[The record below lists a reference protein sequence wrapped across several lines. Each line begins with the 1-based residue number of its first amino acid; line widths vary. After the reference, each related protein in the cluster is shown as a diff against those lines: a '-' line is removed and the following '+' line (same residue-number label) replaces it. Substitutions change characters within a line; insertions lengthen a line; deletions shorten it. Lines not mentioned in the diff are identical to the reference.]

1 MEGNK
6 IYEKSREEL
15 YRISKETTTD
25 EIKIDLSKLDT
36 TTKGQMITAV
46 RNVTNSR
53 IKELEKVIFGVQ

>member
-15 YRISKETTTD
+15 YRISKETSTD
-25 EIKIDLSKLDT
+25 EIRIDLSKLDT

-53 IKELEKVIFGVQ
+53 IKEIEKVIFGVQ

>member
-15 YRISKETTTD
+15 YRISKETSTD
-25 EIKIDLSKLDT
+25 EIRIDLSKLDT
-36 TTKGQMITAV
+36 TTKGQIITAV

-53 IKELEKVIFGVQ
+53 IKEIEKVIFGVQ